1 LSTRLF
7 IIAITPALVITVGLY
22 LSDRYD
28 KEPLKL
34 LLITYILG
42 ALSVIPTIFVEEL
55 LTVFNVFPGILGAF
69 YTAFIVAGFTEEYF
83 KRLVVLKVAYKSKY
97 FNEKLDG
104 IVYAVFASMGFATIE
119 NVIYVVYRYSNNP
132 YIGLYRGILSVPAH
146 GVFAVTM
153 GYYLSLAKF
162 STIEERKR
170 RAYRRSLYM
179 PIIFHG
185 IFDFILMA
193 NIPQLT
199 IIFVPYVIYL
209 WWLNERKLSKY
220 LYDSRS
226 RFIGTREKR
235 K

>member
-1 LSTRLF
+1 M
-7 IIAITPALVITVGLY
+7 
-22 LSDRYD
+22 
-28 KEPLKL
+28 
-34 LLITYILG
+34 
-42 ALSVIPTIFVEEL
+42 
-55 LTVFNVFPGILGAF
+55 
-69 YTAFIVAGFTEEYF
+69 
-83 KRLVVLKVAYKSKY
+83 VVLKVAYKSKY

-104 IVYAVFASMGFATIE
+104 IVYAVFASMGFATME

>member
-1 LSTRLF
+1 MSTRLF

-28 KEPLKL
+28 REPLKL